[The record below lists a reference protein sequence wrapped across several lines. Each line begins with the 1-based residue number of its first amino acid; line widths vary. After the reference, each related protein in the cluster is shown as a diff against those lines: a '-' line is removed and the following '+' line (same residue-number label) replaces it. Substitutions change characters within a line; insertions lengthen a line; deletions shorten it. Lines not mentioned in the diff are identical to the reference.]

1 MHSNRFEMAHRES
14 CVPTAPKR
22 SRSKHSAF
30 DSQRLYIQALTNSFA
45 LSLSHPQSAS
55 VSPTGSHTSKEL
67 HIYIKTMGFK
77 PLGITYLRE
86 AFSQTLLNHI
96 LPKIGVGGGVPLYV
110 RASVPHHRSVITT
123 EHQSAFTRKLPHMTP
138 GAIIQFHTPP
148 HSRVRCVWGAL

>member
-30 DSQRLYIQALTNSFA
+30 DSERLYIQALTNSFA

-77 PLGITYLRE
+77 PTRISYLRE
-86 AFSQTLLNHI
+86 AFSQTIMYHI
-96 LPKIGVGGGVPLYV
+96 IGKGGGGGGG
-110 RASVPHHRSVITT
+110 ASLR
-123 EHQSAFTRKLPHMTP
+123 
-138 GAIIQFHTPP
+138 
-148 HSRVRCVWGAL
+148 